1 MTADTLA
8 VTIIQP
14 NMAWEDTAANLA
26 HYSRLITGIEGQK
39 EVVVLPEMFVTGFSM
54 DAPRLAEGMD
64 GETVAWMR
72 ETARRHRI
80 ILAGSVIIGEEG
92 KYYNRLIWMQP
103 DGRHFHYDKRHLFS
117 LAGEEKVY
125 TAGERRVIVSVKGFR
140 ICLQVCYD
148 LRFPVWSRQS
158 PTPALPRGE
167 GGRMEQ
173 SADSKNANK
182 EPDLAVTGSSPLG
195 AGGRAGLFDIL
206 LYVANWPERRALPW
220 KILLQARAIENQCY
234 VVGVNRV
241 GDDGAGIFHSGDSA
255 VFSPLGEAVWQAGG
269 GVEAVQTV
277 TLERAVLDEAREKFP
292 FWKDGDAFVLL

>member
-1 MTADTLA
+1 MPNDSLS

-14 NMAWEDTAANLA
+14 AMAWEDKAANLA
-26 HYSRLITGIEGQK
+26 HYSNLIAGIEGRK
-39 EVVVLPEMFVTGFSM
+39 EVVVLPEMFSTGFSM

-64 GETVAWMR
+64 GPTVAWMR
-72 ETARRHRI
+72 EEARVHRI

-92 KYYNRLIWMQP
+92 RYYNRFVWMQP

-125 TAGERRVIVSVKGFR
+125 TAGGKRAIVSVKGFR

-158 PTPALPRGE
+158 PTPALPRGDGDRILQP
-167 GGRMEQ
+167 GGVENSGLPE
-173 SADSKNANK
+173 SA
-182 EPDLAVTGSSPLG
+182 TSPLG
-195 AGGRAGLFDIL
+195 GGREGASGLFDIL

-220 KILLQARAIENQCY
+220 KTLLQARAIENQCY

-241 GDDGAGIFHSGDSA
+241 GNDGNDIFYSGDSS
-255 VFSPLGEAVWQAGG
+255 VFSPLGEPLWQVGG
-269 GVEAVQTV
+269 GVEAVHTV
-277 TLERAVLDEAREKFP
+277 VLERQMLDETREKFP